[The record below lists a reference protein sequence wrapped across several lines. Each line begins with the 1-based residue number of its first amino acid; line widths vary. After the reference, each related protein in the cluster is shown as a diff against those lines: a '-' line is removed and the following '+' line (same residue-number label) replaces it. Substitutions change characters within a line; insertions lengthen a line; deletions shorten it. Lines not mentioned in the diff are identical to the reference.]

1 MAPAATDP
9 TAIAL
14 FRLLLIA
21 AAASSSAAAAYT
33 NYTVGGNF
41 GWFFNEAT
49 NATSGNYSAWAASQ
63 TFNLGD
69 YLLFNTNTNQTVIQT
84 YNLTTYQACS
94 TDDASGKDTF
104 QYGGGS
110 EHFGEAL
117 SVAVPLTLEG
127 PNYFFS
133 DADDG
138 AQCQDGMRFEIDV
151 KHGAGLPP
159 EPQPAAAAPVRRAS
173 RPGRGEP
180 AARRCGGRAGERR
193 LRRGRGRARAGAGR
207 LSAVGD
213 SSVVFLNLFFL
224 ETFQKGGVHF
234 VIFAVVGGLMWK
246 FARAYVCR
254 AHRGGGGPVLCS

>member
-1 MAPAATDP
+1 MAPAATNP

-14 FRLLLIA
+14 FCLLLIA
-21 AAASSSAAAAYT
+21 AASSSAAAAAAAYT
-33 NYTVGGNF
+33 NYTVGGNS
-41 GWFFNEAT
+41 GWFFDEAT
-49 NATSGNYSAWAASQ
+49 NATSANYSAWAASQ

-94 TDDASGKDTF
+94 TDDASDDDTF

-110 EHFGEAL
+110 EQFGEAL

-159 EPQPAAAAPVRRAS
+159 SLSQPPPPPPYAEPPGPDAANPLPVAVVDTPGNGGS
-173 RPGRGEP
+173 GGGAGGRGP
-180 AARRCGGRAGERR
+180 AWGVSLLLATP
-193 LRRGRGRARAGAGR
+193 L
-207 LSAVGD
+207 
-213 SSVVFLNLFFL
+213 LFF
-224 ETFQKGGVHF
+224 
-234 VIFAVVGGLMWK
+234 
-246 FARAYVCR
+246 
-254 AHRGGGGPVLCS
+254 